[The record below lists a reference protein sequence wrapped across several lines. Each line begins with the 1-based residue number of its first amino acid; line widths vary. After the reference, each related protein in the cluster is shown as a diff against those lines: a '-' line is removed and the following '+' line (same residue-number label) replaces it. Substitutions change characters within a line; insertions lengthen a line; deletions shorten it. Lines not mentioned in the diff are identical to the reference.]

1 MRKTEITFAIQEIAE
16 RFGVTTRTIRY
27 YEEIGIL
34 QPRRTNGGQRVFTK
48 KEIAQLQLIF
58 RGKKFGFSL
67 EEIREMIRL
76 FDEDPTG
83 KQQLK
88 RTIEYGYRKVEEV
101 AERINELEEV
111 RAEMEKYIITFQ
123 KKLAELEGNGIK

>member
-1 MRKTEITFAIQEIAE
+1 MRKTENTFAIHEIAE

-76 FDEDPTG
+76 FDQDPTG

-88 RTIEYGYRKVEEV
+88 RTIEFGYTKLEEV
-101 AERINELEEV
+101 ATRINELEEV
-111 RAEMEKYIITFQ
+111 RAQMEKYIIAFQ
-123 KKLAELEGNGIK
+123 KKLAELEGDGIE